1 MENVFLSTESL
12 TKQYRG
18 HAANNCV
25 TVSIPR
31 GKITGFIGKNGSGKT
46 TLIRMLTGLAFP
58 TSGKIEFC
66 DADARKHIGAIVEAP
81 AFFGGMSAKDNVV
94 YQAKQCGVDPSNALS
109 VLEVVGLDKNNRKK
123 VRNYSLGMRQRLG
136 IANALLCDPEFLI
149 LDEPTNGLDPQG
161 MIEMRD
167 LLHRLSRE
175 KNITILVS
183 SHLLGELERI
193 ADYYILIDDGIIM
206 ECIGA
211 EDLEKRLSERITVT
225 FLGNPSDAADNAA
238 KCVAAGGCASYD
250 ISGNKCVLYGP
261 FNYRI
266 TAGYLGGFDVESFRT
281 EDGNLENYFVSQV
294 GEK

>member
-109 VLEVVGLDKNNRKK
+109 VLDVVGLDKNNRKK

-167 LLHRLSRE
+167 LLHRLSRSVSVRRIWKKDFPRE
-175 KNITILVS
+175 SPLPSSGIRPTPRTTRQNASPPEDVLLMIFQGTNAFFTDLSTIELRQVISAVLMLRASEPRTDILRTIS
-183 SHLLGELERI
+183 SVRWGRNE
-193 ADYYILIDDGIIM
+193 
-206 ECIGA
+206 
-211 EDLEKRLSERITVT
+211 T
-225 FLGNPSDAADNAA
+225 FA
-238 KCVAAGGCASYD
+238 
-250 ISGNKCVLYGP
+250 
-261 FNYRI
+261 
-266 TAGYLGGFDVESFRT
+266 
-281 EDGNLENYFVSQV
+281 
-294 GEK
+294 